1 MTSEPTGT
9 RRQQAEERRKQIL
22 DAACRVFSE
31 KGFAGASMRDIAR
44 EVGVTEGLLYHYFE
58 NKEQLIHATW
68 KERSWRDSLERIL
81 AVGDEVP
88 LSVVLK
94 EMASD
99 FLHTLYRHGD
109 MARMCVAEMQRNE
122 ELARHFLERIQD
134 NQKLIIE
141 FFRKRQSL
149 GQIKPTADVEM
160 AAGLLMGFSYSVFL
174 LFNRQDRQAWDSL
187 VEETVHRS
195 VDLLLQGISQQ
206 QGC

>member
-1 MTSEPTGT
+1 MSAEPTGT
-9 RRQQAEERRKQIL
+9 RRQQAEERRTQIL

-44 EVGVTEGLLYHYFE
+44 EVGVTEGLLYHYFDS
-58 NKEQLIHATW
+58 KEQLIHATW

-81 AVGDEVP
+81 SVGDEVP

-99 FLHTLYRHGD
+99 FLHTLYNNGD
-109 MARMCVAEMQRNE
+109 MARMCAAEMQRNE
-122 ELARHFLERIQD
+122 ELANHFLDRIQD
-134 NQKLIIE
+134 NQNLIVE

-149 GQIKPTADVEM
+149 GEIKPTADVEM

-174 LFNRQDRQAWDSL
+174 LFNRESRKSWETL
-187 VEETVHRS
+187 VADYVNRS
-195 VDLLLQGISQQ
+195 VDLLLQGISRE
-206 QGC
+206 G